1 MYAQAPRFTPRVPL
15 SLFLFIIACLSV
27 GTETSHSRIADSRPP
42 PTTTHSYIR
51 MWKWSDAAIS
61 RLGNGVTSGFDK
73 AVAFSP
79 DENHVAFVSGNSIW
93 IHDIKTASR
102 LTQPK
107 GGHVSSI
114 KSLAYSPDGLILA
127 AGTGGGQVQLWEVK
141 SGRLLD
147 LLTRNEPASAV
158 DTLTFSPDG
167 NILASGTKDEIKLWD
182 IKIRGHLA
190 TLQDRKHRIVSLAFS
205 PDGKSL
211 ASRAEHDNVI
221 LWEVATGKKL
231 AALKYPRHVADV
243 YDQVTR
249 HFNTAKLAATDVRK
263 TAIEDVIAEFQN
275 IIKTYAGTKYSD
287 LALVQ
292 IGEAYMMLA
301 DEADEYWND
310 ALDYFDR
317 LWVKYAD
324 APPVD
329 AQVAKALRYAQSQ
342 VAAITSFMESN
353 NIHRHTTGGSD

>member
-1 MYAQAPRFTPRVPL
+1 MKVQPRITCLCCRSVRSVWRHRNGAKADVCSSTTFHSRVPL

-127 AGTGGGQVQLWEVK
+127 AGTGGGKVQLWEVK
-141 SGRLLD
+141 SEDYSIYSPGMNLLVLSTRSHFLPTGTSLHRGQRMRLNCGISKSEVISKRCK
-147 LLTRNEPASAV
+147 TAS
-158 DTLTFSPDG
+158 TELS
-167 NILASGTKDEIKLWD
+167 LW
-182 IKIRGHLA
+182 HFL
-190 TLQDRKHRIVSLAFS
+190 
-205 PDGKSL
+205 P
-211 ASRAEHDNVI
+211 
-221 LWEVATGKKL
+221 TGKPL
-231 AALKYPRHVADV
+231 LP
-243 YDQVTR
+243 
-249 HFNTAKLAATDVRK
+249 
-263 TAIEDVIAEFQN
+263 EP
-275 IIKTYAGTKYSD
+275 S
-287 LALVQ
+287 
-292 IGEAYMMLA
+292 
-301 DEADEYWND
+301 
-310 ALDYFDR
+310 
-317 LWVKYAD
+317 
-324 APPVD
+324 
-329 AQVAKALRYAQSQ
+329 
-342 VAAITSFMESN
+342 
-353 NIHRHTTGGSD
+353 TTMSYYGR